1 MKELERLEMCVAA
14 FVVAHRREKLF
25 SDEDKFPAEG
35 REEAQ
40 QAWGLRA
47 EARELAH
54 ELSRAWNEYTHR
66 TFCDSILAGA
76 ARLGGSEADR
86 ARQRGYRADQFFA
99 EFDPRPMQHIALM
112 TLR

>member
-40 QAWGLRA
+40 QSWGLRA

-86 ARQRGYRADQFFA
+86 APAR
-99 EFDPRPMQHIALM
+99 L
-112 TLR
+112 